1 VGGDGSD
8 GPFGRVA
15 RQDDEGGAERGFLL
29 SRQCLVIW
37 SSVTRA
43 LYEHLAASRHMFC
56 TSMISYHAIH
66 AIELKWVD

>member
-29 SRQCLVIW
+29 RRDLRNEAEIEIEIW
-37 SSVTRA
+37 SSVV
-43 LYEHLAASRHMFC
+43 HPG
-56 TSMISYHAIH
+56 I
-66 AIELKWVD
+66 V